1 MKEVGGCHIFLNA
14 GGNFEIYGQE
24 DNLAI
29 KLVSCISDFFF
40 SWKLSYSCTLHYSAL
55 SLRLVANTALVSCIT
70 TSQGKEVI
78 QGPPSLCTLIGHVCE
93 ELVVP

>member
-1 MKEVGGCHIFLNA
+1 MKEVEECHIFLNA

-40 SWKLSYSCTLHYSAL
+40 SVGSCLTATL
-55 SLRLVANTALVSCIT
+55 CIT
-70 TSQGKEVI
+70 
-78 QGPPSLCTLIGHVCE
+78 
-93 ELVVP
+93 VP